1 MQKVQALNSNIKSE
15 IMTTYD
21 LLISKCEA
29 KGKAEGKVEG
39 EQMATRRM
47 ILAAYQNNIPL
58 ETIAKM
64 AGMTIEEIKLILK
77 I

>member
-29 KGKAEGKVEG
+29 KGKVEGKAEGIAIGKSKARQE
-39 EQMATRRM
+39 M

-58 ETIAKM
+58 
-64 AGMTIEEIKLILK
+64 
-77 I
+77 

>member
-1 MQKVQALNSNIKSE
+1 
-15 IMTTYD
+15 MTTYD
-21 LLISKCEA
+21 LLIAKGEA
-29 KGKAEGKVEG
+29 KGKVEGKAEGIAIGKSKARQE
-39 EQMATRRM
+39 M

-64 AGMTIEEIKLILK
+64 AGKTIEEIKLILK

>member
-1 MQKVQALNSNIKSE
+1 
-15 IMTTYD
+15 MTTYD

-64 AGMTIEEIKLILK
+64 AGMIIEQTKSILNV
-77 I
+77 